1 MARSDKSRQGSEN
14 NKKKRE
20 KKTGGKG
27 KGLIDYKGLVLIKKV
42 SITGLIGYKGL
53 FLIKTQLWGKHLVNH
68 R

>member
-1 MARSDKSRQGSEN
+1 MIKANKVQKTI
-14 NKKKRE
+14 KKKRE

-53 FLIKTQLWGKHLVNH
+53 FLIKTQLWGKHLYLVNH